1 MFPFYQEDCGF
12 EYLLVTKDTDD
23 GNIMYSV
30 QNLSLT
36 SPSILS
42 RKFGCISSD
51 EAAIA
56 EKKYICNGFI
66 SFTWQK
72 EESIE
77 KHQTFVKT
85 F

>member
-1 MFPFYQEDCGF
+1 M
-12 EYLLVTKDTDD
+12 TKDTDD

-42 RKFGCISSD
+42 RTFGCISSD

-56 EKKYICNGFI
+56 EKIYISAMVLFLLLGKKKNLL
-66 SFTWQK
+66 K
-72 EESIE
+72 SI
-77 KHQTFVKT
+77 KLFLKT